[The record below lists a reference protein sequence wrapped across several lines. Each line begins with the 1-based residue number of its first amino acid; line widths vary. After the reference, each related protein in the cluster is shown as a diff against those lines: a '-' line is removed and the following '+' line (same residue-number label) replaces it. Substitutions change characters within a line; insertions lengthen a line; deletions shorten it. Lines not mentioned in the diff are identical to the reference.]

1 MVLAADITFSC
12 VADPQAAKD
21 VSNNLIYLL
30 NYLTYNFVIV
40 LLSYYITK
48 NVIIF
53 RWCLEIVESLRKYLQ
68 RKDT

>member
-21 VSNNLIYLL
+21 VSNNVYLL
-30 NYLTYNFVIV
+30 NYFTYNFVIL
-40 LLSYYITK
+40 LLSYYIIK

-68 RKDT
+68 RKDM